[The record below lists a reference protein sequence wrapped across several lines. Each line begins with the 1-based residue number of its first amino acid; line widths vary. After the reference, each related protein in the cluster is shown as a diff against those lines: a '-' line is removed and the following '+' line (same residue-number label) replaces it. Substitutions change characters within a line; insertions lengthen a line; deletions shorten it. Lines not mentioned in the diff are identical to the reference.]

1 VTDAGG
7 RLELRPTNGS
17 GTTLHVEVPLG

>member
-7 RLELRPTNGS
+7 TVAIESQPGS
-17 GTTLHVEVPLG
+17 GTTLHVEVPIR